1 MSCGRTIDILQVDI
15 SFDTEIRVQFVLE
28 ADFRVNIYMAAF
40 KRQSPPPHPIPKV
53 RRVPGTV
60 PVNNPSACRR
70 YVQMS
75 SVRCIQVF
83 RTASYILLC
92 KCNCIPR

>member
-40 KRQSPPPHPIPKV
+40 KRQSPPPPSPPPPPSHPQSEA
-53 RRVPGTV
+53 GAWH
-60 PVNNPSACRR
+60 SA
-70 YVQMS
+70 S
-75 SVRCIQVF
+75 E
-83 RTASYILLC
+83 
-92 KCNCIPR
+92 